1 MFLVFPEFEE
11 YSTPLLLLTL
21 QGLVFAFL
29 LLRRYSRGKN
39 PSDLFLF
46 FILLFTC
53 YGQTCYTVG
62 FMGWY
67 DTYRT
72 TKINYALFNVGL
84 VVAPLIYLY
93 VRSITTPKYKSRAKD
108 IFHFVPFALFFCY
121 RFSIYIFDSLQPGF
135 DEVQNGILKL
145 SLDEAYV
152 LPITIAFGFAQMLLY
167 LAFTFQMFY
176 NYRRKINAFFSNTY
190 KLELNWI
197 RNFLL
202 LYTFLFF
209 FFFFQGPFFFFLGFF
224 PVFFFFPLFFFFQV
238 RPPPFFFLLF
248 PFIFHFF
255 SFPLPR
261 FFGLTPPPPPP
272 PNPIQAQS
280 C

>member
-108 IFHFVPFALFFCY
+108 IFHFVPFALFFY
-121 RFSIYIFDSLQPGF
+121 VAGFIGWSGRAYLLTSNRRSKPEEAEIFIDVLLAIKSFTQGLLWPLLALKELTTGTLTAPMS
-135 DEVQNGILKL
+135 EV
-145 SLDEAYV
+145 SV
-152 LPITIAFGFAQMLLY
+152 
-167 LAFTFQMFY
+167 
-176 NYRRKINAFFSNTY
+176 S
-190 KLELNWI
+190 
-197 RNFLL
+197 
-202 LYTFLFF
+202 
-209 FFFFQGPFFFFLGFF
+209 
-224 PVFFFFPLFFFFQV
+224 
-238 RPPPFFFLLF
+238 
-248 PFIFHFF
+248 
-255 SFPLPR
+255 PR
-261 FFGLTPPPPPP
+261 
-272 PNPIQAQS
+272 
-280 C
+280 